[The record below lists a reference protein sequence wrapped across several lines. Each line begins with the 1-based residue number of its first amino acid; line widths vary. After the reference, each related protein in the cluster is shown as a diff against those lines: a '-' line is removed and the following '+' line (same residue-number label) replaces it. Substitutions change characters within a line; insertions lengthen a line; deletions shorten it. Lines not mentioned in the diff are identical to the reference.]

1 MMASIANWRALGFVA
16 AAAAM
21 LASSAQWAGASSTSV
36 QMAQAPGA
44 ASKPAAAPA
53 KPGGAKVGPS
63 VLRVVPH
70 APLVVL
76 DPTWTSIYITRNHGY
91 MIYDTLFAL
100 DAEGK
105 PRPQMVDTWTTSDDG
120 LTWTFKLRDGLKW
133 HDGADVT
140 ADDCIASLKRWAV
153 RGGEGQ
159 LLFTYIDTLTA
170 PDPKTIVMK
179 LRARYD
185 YVLPALSQL
194 SSYVPFML
202 PKRVVDIDPARPID
216 DYTGSGPFI
225 FKKDEFVPGKKAV
238 YVKNPAYVPRSDPTS
253 WAAGGKNV
261 KVDRIEWTTILDQ
274 RARVEALLRNRTDYL
289 EEVSPKLVGR
299 LERNK
304 NIVIGRTGPDP
315 FVGIARFNHLAP
327 PFDKVDIRRAAMMA
341 MSQTEYMKAA
351 IGPQKFWRTC
361 YSVFPCNSPLTTEI
375 DSDFIKKGTL
385 DGAREALRA
394 AGYDGAP
401 VIILNA
407 IDVPVVADF
416 VKVTADRL
424 RKIGMKVEVQDTD
437 WATMTTRRAQLS
449 GWNLFLTFWSG
460 VDLSDPSHIAFSGDP
475 QTGWFGWPADQDLEA
490 LRREFVRTPELADR
504 KAIAAKIQQR
514 MWAIGASAYLGEF
527 FLPVAFRSTVEG
539 GIVAPVQFYWN
550 MSIK

>member
-1 MMASIANWRALGFVA
+1 MMTNIPNWRALGLVA

-21 LASSAQWAGASSTSV
+21 LASSSQWAGASSTSV
-36 QMAQAPGA
+36 QLAQAPGA
-44 ASKPAAAPA
+44 ASKPGAGPA
-53 KPGGAKVGPS
+53 KPPKAGPS

-100 DAEGK
+100 DAEGT

-216 DYTGSGPFI
+216 DHTGSGPFI
-225 FKKDEFVPGKKAV
+225 FKKDEFVPGKRAV

-304 NIVIGRTGPDP
+304 NIVVGRTGPDP
-315 FVGIARFNHLAP
+315 FVGIARFNHLTP
-327 PFDKVDIRRAAMMA
+327 PFDKVDIRRAVMLA

-351 IGPQKFWRTC
+351 IGPQKFWRAC

-375 DSDFIKKGTL
+375 DSDFLKKGTL
-385 DGAREALRA
+385 EGAREALRI

-407 IDVPVVADF
+407 VDVPVVADF

-424 RKIGMKVEVQDTD
+424 RKIGMKVEVQNTD

-475 QTGWFGWPADQDLEA
+475 QTGWFGWPADQELEA
-490 LRREFVRTPELADR
+490 LRREFVRTPDLAAR

-550 MSIK
+550 MSIR

>member
-1 MMASIANWRALGFVA
+1 MANIANWRALGFVTVA
-16 AAAAM
+16 AVM
-21 LASSAQWAGASSTSV
+21 LASSAEWAGASSTSV
-36 QMAQAPGA
+36 QLAQAPVA
-44 ASKPAAAPA
+44 APKPGSAPA
-53 KPGGAKVGPS
+53 KPGGAKAGPS
-63 VLRVVPH
+63 LLRVVPH

-91 MIYDTLFAL
+91 MIYDTLFAI

-159 LLFTYIDTLTA
+159 LLFTYIDTLSA

-238 YVKNPAYVPRSDPTS
+238 YLKNPAYVPRSDPTS

-274 RARVEALLRNRTDYL
+274 RARVEALLRARTDYL

-315 FVGIARFNHLAP
+315 FVGIARFNHLTP
-327 PFDKVDIRRAAMMA
+327 PFDKVDIRRAVMMA

-361 YSVFPCNSPLTTEI
+361 YSVFPCNSPLTTEV

-407 IDVPVVADF
+407 VDVPVVADF

-460 VDLSDPSHIAFSGDP
+460 VDLGDPSHIAFSGDP
-475 QTGWFGWPADQDLEA
+475 QTGWFGWPADQELEN
-490 LRREFVRTPELADR
+490 LRRTFVRTQSPAER
-504 KAIAAKIQQR
+504 KDIAAKIQQR

-527 FLPVAFRSTVEG
+527 FLPVAFRSAVEG

>member
-1 MMASIANWRALGFVA
+1 MANIANWRALGFVTVA
-16 AAAAM
+16 AVM

-36 QMAQAPGA
+36 QLAQAPA
-44 ASKPAAAPA
+44 VAPKPGSAPA
-53 KPGGAKVGPS
+53 KPGGAKAGPS
-63 VLRVVPH
+63 LLRVVPH

-91 MIYDTLFAL
+91 MIYDTLFAI

-105 PRPQMVDTWTTSDDG
+105 PRPQMVDAWTTSDDG

-159 LLFTYIDTLTA
+159 LLFTYIDTLSA

-238 YVKNPAYVPRSDPTS
+238 YLKNPAYVPRSDPTS

-315 FVGIARFNHLAP
+315 FVGIARFNHLTP
-327 PFDKVDIRRAAMMA
+327 PFDKVDIRRAVMMA

-361 YSVFPCNSPLTTEI
+361 YSVFPCNSPLTTEV

-460 VDLSDPSHIAFSGDP
+460 VDLGDPSHIAFSGDP
-475 QTGWFGWPADQDLEA
+475 QTGWFGWPADQELEN
-490 LRREFVRTPELADR
+490 LRRTFVRTQSPAER
-504 KAIAAKIQQR
+504 KDIAAKIQQR

-527 FLPVAFRSTVEG
+527 FLPVAFRSAVEG